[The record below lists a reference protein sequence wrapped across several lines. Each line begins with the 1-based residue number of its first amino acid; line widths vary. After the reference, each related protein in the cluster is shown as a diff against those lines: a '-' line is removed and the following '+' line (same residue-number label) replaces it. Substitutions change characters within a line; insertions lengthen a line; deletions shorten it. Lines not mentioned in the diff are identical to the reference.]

1 MTRGGLSEHWVRSV
15 GNVADSPSTAV
26 WSEVVVLAIRS
37 DLSHLTDRHVTARPP
52 VRRKVFRGRRRHEP
66 LCALVSVLDVPAIIV
81 PLDKRCGRSRQRR
94 HEYDVSLVT
103 LL

>member
-15 GNVADSPSTAV
+15 GNVAGSPSTAV

-52 VRRKVFRGRRRHEP
+52 FVVKCFEVVAVMNRF
-66 LCALVSVLDVPAIIV
+66 ALLYPFSMSQRSLYHSMSAVVGPDSDVTNTTY
-81 PLDKRCGRSRQRR
+81 RS
-94 HEYDVSLVT
+94 
-103 LL
+103 